1 MTPGAIIVPTT
12 PQDPGS
18 TLAAALDIGLLTT
31 AAISYQ
37 DMYGVRDPSD
47 YYRFTIDQPR
57 EVQIALADRGEGGW
71 MRLIAD
77 LDADGVVD
85 GGEQLRDA
93 GTSGSANL
101 GITQKLEAGDYFIEV
116 RPYWNGH
123 ITPYSLTVTPGAIIV
138 PTTPQDPGS
147 TLAAALDIGLL
158 TTAANSYQDMYG
170 VRDQSDYYR
179 FRIDQPREVQIALA
193 DRGEGGWMRLITDL
207 DADGVVDSGEQLR
220 DVGSSSSTNVNLT
233 QKLEAG
239 DYFIEVRPYWYG
251 HITPYSLTVT
261 PGAVIV
267 PTTPQDPGQTLATA
281 FAIGPL
287 STTPIVYS
295 DLYGVRDTLDVYR
308 FEVTAPGQVRLQ
320 LTGRS
325 AGGWIRLIS
334 DANSNGTVEWTE
346 VLKEP
351 YTYAATDLEIL
362 LNLAVGTYFVEV
374 RYASFGDI
382 TPYTLSAVRVTN

>member
-1 MTPGAIIVPTT
+1 
-12 PQDPGS
+12 
-18 TLAAALDIGLLTT
+18 
-31 AAISYQ
+31 
-37 DMYGVRDPSD
+37 
-47 YYRFTIDQPR
+47 
-57 EVQIALADRGEGGW
+57 

-158 TTAANSYQDMYG
+158 TTAAISYQDMYG
-170 VRDQSDYYR
+170 VRDPSDYYR
-179 FRIDQPREVQIALA
+179 FTIDQPREVQIALA
-193 DRGEGGWMRLITDL
+193 DRGEGGWMRLIADL